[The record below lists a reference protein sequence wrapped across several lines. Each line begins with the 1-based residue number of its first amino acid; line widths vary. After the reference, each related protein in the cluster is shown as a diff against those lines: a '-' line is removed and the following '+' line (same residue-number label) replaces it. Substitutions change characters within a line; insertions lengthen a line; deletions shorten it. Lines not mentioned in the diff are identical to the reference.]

1 MNLSLEEFCALSAE
15 ESLEKLESNFQGL
28 SDKKA
33 EDKLKIFGYNEI
45 KQGRKKSLFKKIL
58 EALIEPIVIILII
71 ASVFSFFIGDI
82 IEAFAILGVVII
94 NTIISLVQDGKAEK
108 AVEELKK
115 ILSPQFK
122 VIRKNLIE
130 IIASKFIVPGDI
142 IVFEAGDIIPSD
154 GRIIESSGLL
164 VDEAH
169 LTGESEAVQKDSM
182 IVLKKNPG
190 LYEMNNIVFAGSRIL
205 NGIGKAV
212 VVKTGSFTEMGK
224 IAGNITKAVEEKT
237 PLQKRLA
244 VETKFLVLLAF
255 LSAVLVTIVCLIRN
269 FKINDIVLIAISIM
283 VAVFPEG
290 LPASITIALSLA
302 VERLAKNS
310 VIIKKLSSVETLG
323 NVDYICTDKTGT
335 ITQHNMTV
343 KEVFLGDKFH
353 NTADIFK
360 MIADGETHVL
370 NDIFLTSI
378 KCSSAIVVEEDGNLI
393 KEIGDPT
400 EIALI
405 KMSILTGFKPAQFDL
420 YQIIDSIPFSSEL
433 MYSAILIEKPDGDRE
448 ILIKG
453 APEKI
458 LSMCEMFYY
467 NGKEENMNES
477 RREAILKELYSSIR
491 EGLPSD
497 RIHKEDY

>member
-290 LPASITIALSLA
+290 SA
-302 VERLAKNS
+302 
-310 VIIKKLSSVETLG
+310 G
-323 NVDYICTDKTGT
+323 
-335 ITQHNMTV
+335 
-343 KEVFLGDKFH
+343 FH
-353 NTADIFK
+353 YD
-360 MIADGETHVL
+360 
-370 NDIFLTSI
+370 
-378 KCSSAIVVEEDGNLI
+378 C
-393 KEIGDPT
+393 
-400 EIALI
+400 
-405 KMSILTGFKPAQFDL
+405 
-420 YQIIDSIPFSSEL
+420 SIPCS
-433 MYSAILIEKPDGDRE
+433 
-448 ILIKG
+448 
-453 APEKI
+453 
-458 LSMCEMFYY
+458 
-467 NGKEENMNES
+467 
-477 RREAILKELYSSIR
+477 
-491 EGLPSD
+491 
-497 RIHKEDY
+497 